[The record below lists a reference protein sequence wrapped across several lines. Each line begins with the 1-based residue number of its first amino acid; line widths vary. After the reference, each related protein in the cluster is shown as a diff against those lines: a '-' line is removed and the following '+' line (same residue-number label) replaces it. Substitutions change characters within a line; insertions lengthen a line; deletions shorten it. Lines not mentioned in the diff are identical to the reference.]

1 MFLFSIIIPT
11 WKKSHTL
18 LATLDAIKKQKKFSG
33 ALEILVCGETK
44 NINLKYIKN
53 LNKFISTR
61 FINIKE
67 NSISKK
73 RNKGIKHAIGKN
85 LIFLDDDSIIDHNY
99 FINCK
104 KNINSRSIFYCG
116 KITYNN
122 QNLNNYQRFKHSV
135 HKKYNTIKN
144 LKAKNIVT
152 MNMIVNRKLIV
163 ENKLYFNETFKG
175 YGLEDYEFG
184 YRVIQKGFKIKSIN
198 ANIIHNEDNKTFES
212 FLNKIF
218 ILSKNAM
225 PVLIDQNYAAA
236 KMINFYKFENFYLI
250 KKLIK
255 FKYTIF
261 FLKILI
267 KILIFFE
274 DKIYFKNL
282 YYIGIYLSYLKG
294 TLYRNK

>member
-1 MFLFSIIIPT
+1 MYLFSIIIPT

-18 LATLDAIKKQKKFSG
+18 IATLDAIKKQKKFSNV
-33 ALEILVCGETK
+33 LEILVCGETK
-44 NINLKYIKN
+44 NLNLKYINN
-53 LNKFISTR
+53 LNKFISTK
-61 FINIKE
+61 FVKIKE

-73 RNKGIKHAIGKN
+73 RNEGIRHAVGKN

-104 KNINSRSIFYCG
+104 KHLKSDSILYCG
-116 KITYNN
+116 KITYNT
-122 QNLNNYQRFKHSV
+122 QNLNNYRRFKHFV
-135 HKKYNTIKN
+135 HKKYNAVKY

-152 MNMIVNRKLIV
+152 MNMIVNRKLII
-163 ENKLYFNETFKG
+163 ENNLYFNEAFKG

-184 YRVIQKGFKIKSIN
+184 HRLIQKGFKIKSIN

-225 PVLIDQNYAAA
+225 PVLVDQNYAAA
-236 KMINFYKFENFYLI
+236 KMINFYKFENHYLI

-255 FKYTIF
+255 FKYTILF
-261 FLKILI
+261 FKILI
-267 KILIFFE
+267 KIIIFIE

-282 YYIGIYLSYLKG
+282 YYIGIYLSYLSG
-294 TLYRNK
+294 TFYRNK